1 MKTAVGLTRAAGVMC
16 CGDGWL
22 TAALVRA
29 AALPGWIIVG
39 RVLQWPKFARESYRA
54 NQPKGRFL
62 TLLYRPTQPKVV
74 VRSQRWVNPPD
85 ISIAPK
91 QAKPINPKSVPH
103 SRWLCLCHATSLRR
117 PSHATREVRAG

>member
-1 MKTAVGLTRAAGVMC
+1 MTVRDARRQRGLPVSTYPRFAITRAAGVVC
-16 CGDGWL
+16 SGDGRL

-62 TLLYRPTQPKVV
+62 TLSCRPTQPKVV
-74 VRSQRWVNPPD
+74 ICSQRWVNPPD
-85 ISIAPK
+85 LSMAPK
-91 QAKPINPKSVPH
+91 QANP
-103 SRWLCLCHATSLRR
+103 
-117 PSHATREVRAG
+117 